1 MKPSNLLSLVF
12 IVIFSFLGFTQQNEL
27 LQNINGKLNR
37 YTATESPEKVY
48 VQTDKDIY
56 VNGETV
62 WYKAYLLD
70 GVTHN
75 ISDKSNVVY
84 VELVNAQDSVVVQ
97 QKLFAE
103 SVGVA
108 GNIDIPESLGEG
120 NYRLSAYSKYML
132 NEKQPAIF
140 SKQIAIWKPENKVS
154 KMIPAPR
161 SKERPSTTKPDNK
174 LTVDFF
180 PEGGTLIYGIE
191 NTLGIKITNAKGNEI
206 STYGKIVD
214 QNNSFIKDF
223 ETFEFGLGKVS
234 YSPEAGK
241 TYYASITIEGQE
253 KKYNLPTPENKGYVL
268 NVVQTPEYITIKA
281 TSNINDGLKGS
292 LLVGHSRGRVFLSHT
307 KESSD
312 PSFLIKIPMET
323 MVDGVAHFTLFTS
336 AGEPVCERLIFIN
349 NPDNDYTL
357 KIETPLANYQKRQ
370 KVDVALILES
380 MQGKEPSGS
389 FSASVISKA
398 AKTGHAAQNI
408 ESWLLLNSDLGGT
421 VQNAGFFFEEETAKK
436 RFLLDAL
443 MLTHGWRRFVWKEML
458 NNNVSEN
465 LVYEPE
471 KGIMISGKTT
481 AFDNKYQ
488 PKASKVKLLL
498 IDADFYQEQKATELN
513 GDFSFGPFF
522 FQDSIPL
529 VLQSTPITKAKNKS
543 DNDFS
548 IQVETRQPAINYSN
562 LSQPETNTLAYKYPK
577 EYIDV
582 ASQKKQV
589 DFILNPNT
597 IRLEEV
603 VVTEKEKTRKEII
616 DERISKVVFHNEPTH
631 RVFADSIIGGAGSYN
646 SIYEMLRG
654 LVGIRERLTMGTF
667 NPYAEPANDSTSTTS
682 TLGEEKIGPTYL
694 LNGAPIPFE
703 FVNTINTFDVEFI
716 DVLIGPAAAPYG
728 MRGGGL
734 VIAIYLKGVLNLSGL
749 EKNKTPNPNILNSTF
764 KGFYKTREFYSPNY
778 AIVDQEDGL
787 QDFRTTLHWQPDIII
802 NEQGAPSLNFYTGDV
817 SGSYMIHVEGITEDG
832 TPVSA
837 SQFFEVEDDT
847 N

>member
-1 MKPSNLLSLVF
+1 MKLPYLLSLVF

-214 QNNSFIKDF
+214 QNNTFIKDF

-458 NNNVSEN
+458 NNNVSKN

-498 IDADFYQEQKATELN
+498 IDDDFYQEQKATELN

-562 LSQPETNTLAYKYPK
+562 LSQPENNTLAYKYPK
-577 EYIDV
+577 EYIDI

-603 VVTEKEKTRKEII
+603 VVTEKQKTRKEII
-616 DERISKVVFHNEPTH
+616 DERISEVVFHNEPDH
-631 RVFADSIIGGAGSYN
+631 RVFADSIIGGTGSYN
-646 SIYEMLRG
+646 SVFDMLRG
-654 LVGIRERLTMGTF
+654 LPGVRVFGPGLDSIRIRSSGTPLILV
-667 NPYAEPANDSTSTTS
+667 NGS
-682 TLGEEKIGPTYL
+682 PT
-694 LNGAPIPFE
+694 PIE
-703 FVNTINTFDVEFI
+703 FINTINPFDVEFI
-716 DVLIGPAAAPYG
+716 DVLKNSGAAAYG
-728 MRGGGL
+728 HKAFDG
-734 VIAIYLKGVLNLSGL
+734 VVAIYLKGVLGLSGL

-778 AIVDQEDGL
+778 AIVDQKDGL
-787 QDFRTTLHWQPDIII
+787 QDFRTTLHWQPDIIM

>member
-1 MKPSNLLSLVF
+1 MKLPFLFSLLLS
-12 IVIFSFLGFTQQNEL
+12 VICAPLSFSQENNK
-27 LQNINGKLNR
+27 LQNIQGKLNQ
-37 YTATESPEKVY
+37 YTAIQGPEKVY
-48 VQTDKDIY
+48 LHTDKDIY

-75 ISDKSNVVY
+75 ISDKSKVVY
-84 VELVNAQDSVVVQ
+84 IELVNTQDSVVVQ
-97 QKLFAE
+97 QKLFVE
-103 SVGVA
+103 SLGVA
-108 GNIDIPESLGEG
+108 GNIDLPETIGEG

-132 NEKQPAIF
+132 NENEPAIF
-140 SKQIAIWKPENKVS
+140 SKQIAIWKPENKVT
-154 KMIPAPR
+154 KMMPEPKG
-161 SKERPSTTKPDNK
+161 KERSPNINAENS

-180 PEGGTLIYGIE
+180 PEGGTLVYGIE
-191 NTLGIKITNAKGNEI
+191 NTLGIKITNANGNEI
-206 STYGKIVD
+206 SASGKIVD
-214 QNNSFIKDF
+214 QNNNFIKDF

-234 YSPEAGK
+234 YAPELGK
-241 TYYASITIEGQE
+241 TYYASIVIEGQE

-268 NVVQTPEYITIKA
+268 NVVQTPEQITIKA

-307 KESSD
+307 KESND
-312 PSFLIKIPMET
+312 ASFLIKIPMET

-336 AGEPVCERLIFIN
+336 AGEPVSERLIFIN

-357 KIETPLANYQKRQ
+357 KIETSVANYQKRQ

-389 FSASVISKA
+389 FSASVITKA
-398 AKTGHAAQNI
+398 AKSGNLSQNI
-408 ESWLLLNSDLGGT
+408 ESWLLLNSDVGGT
-421 VQNAGFFFEEETAKK
+421 IANAGFFFEEDTAKK

-458 NNNVSEN
+458 DNNVSKN

-481 AFDNKYQ
+481 AYENKYQ

-543 DNDFS
+543 ENDFS
-548 IQVETRQPAINYSN
+548 IQVEKMQPLINYS
-562 LSQPETNTLAYKYPK
+562 SFSTPENNPLAYNYPK
-577 EYIDV
+577 EYISI

-631 RVFADSIIGGAGSYN
+631 RVFADSIIGGAGSHN
-646 SIYEMLRG
+646 SILDMLRG
-654 LVGIRERLTMGTF
+654 LVGLGESAIGVF
-667 NPYAEPANDSTSTTS
+667 NPYKEPTDSTST
-682 TLGEEKIGPTYL
+682 LGTEKVGPTYL
-694 LNGAPIPFE
+694 LNGAPIPLE
-703 FVNTINTFDVEFI
+703 FVSTINPFDVEFI
-716 DVLIGPAAAPYG
+716 DVLRGPAAAPYG
-728 MRGGGL
+728 MKSGVL
-734 VIAIYLKGVLNLSGL
+734 VIAIYLKGLLGLSNL

-778 AIVDQEDGL
+778 AIADQNDNL
-787 QDFRTTLHWQPDIII
+787 QDFRTTLHWQPDIKM
-802 NEQGAPSLNFYTGDV
+802 NEQGAPNLNFYTGDV
-817 SGSYMIHVEGITEDG
+817 SGSYIIHIEGITADG
-832 TPVSA
+832 IPLSVQKT
-837 SQFFEVEDDT
+837 FEVEEGT